1 MLRLCSSLNLPSRG
15 SFVWGN
21 KQNPI
26 YVYLKMPG
34 LFKDGRKAA
43 VDCNEVKL
51 LRKDPTSSVKDD
63 KRVVWYQ
70 VALDHLADGLP
81 RHLGLT
87 VVLLGRPGCRSQPGL

>member
-1 MLRLCSSLNLPSRG
+1 
-15 SFVWGN
+15 
-21 KQNPI
+21 
-26 YVYLKMPG
+26 MPG

-51 LRKDPTSSVKDD
+51 LRKDPTSSAKDD

-70 VALDHLADGLP
+70 VALDHLAHGLP